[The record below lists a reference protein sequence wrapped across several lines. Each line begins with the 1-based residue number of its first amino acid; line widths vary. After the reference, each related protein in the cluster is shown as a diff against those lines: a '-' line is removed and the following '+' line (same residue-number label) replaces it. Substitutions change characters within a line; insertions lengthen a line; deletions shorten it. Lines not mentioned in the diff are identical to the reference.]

1 MALTEDQIRQQINV
15 LATKT
20 SENSEMV
27 YKANAT
33 LNKALNPEFFS
44 GNATKIVNAINQLA
58 LSNKANEEA
67 IVGMVN
73 KVNDILLDTSNY
85 TNNLIWEE
93 VKELSG
99 KDTIIECI
107 NSILKGDNLNNI
119 LNISI
124 DDVGKVLV
132 VEQKEDGEITTVA
145 KFLDSVTASADK
157 IEYFNE
163 LLPEVNNIKDAID
176 FLIANPPSNNGGG
189 ITNPSGSVDW
199 DNIQNKPNVGNALEL
214 DEDSLDLIDENGDVL
229 SSIELVSDDEIDD
242 MLS

>member
-132 VEQKEDGEITTVA
+132 VEQKEDGKVTTVA

-189 ITNPSGSVDW
+189 IVNPSGSVDW

-214 DEDSLDLIDENGDVL
+214 DDDSLDLIDENGDVL